1 MAYATLAGV
10 PAEAGL
16 YAAPLAALAYA
27 IFGTSRHI
35 TVGPSSTVAIM
46 SALVVAPVAAGD
58 PERFIVLSAAL
69 AVLVGGLLIVS
80 GLMRFGVLVDFMSNP
95 VLTGFI
101 VGLAL
106 TIVIGQLDKMLGY
119 SVEDAGFF
127 RELWLFIQNLSMAH
141 LPTVAVGISC
151 LGLLLPSINLL
162 QKYLLLWQL
171 WC

>member
-1 MAYATLAGV
+1 VAALTVWALFVPEGMAYATLAGV

-101 VGLAL
+101 VGLA
-106 TIVIGQLDKMLGY
+106 
-119 SVEDAGFF
+119 
-127 RELWLFIQNLSMAH
+127 
-141 LPTVAVGISC
+141 
-151 LGLLLPSINLL
+151 
-162 QKYLLLWQL
+162 
-171 WC
+171 